1 MKSSNLSQD
10 LSRDCLSEM
19 AYVPAY
25 KFWISEIVGAK
36 IDELGKCIEVGG
48 VKVKKARVMG
58 TVVKVYRSQT
68 SEYAFLTIDDG
79 TAQIRVKIF
88 GEEVKEIEKWKIGDI
103 VDVIGRVRFRDSEI
117 YLVPEMLIKVKDPNW
132 ELLRKLQLLWLG
144 KLRGRTKVQVEEEI
158 VGDLNLKVIKAI
170 KELDDGTGVEIGAIS
185 KRTGMKPEECETI
198 IRELLIRGEIYEPKP
213 KRYKV
218 L

>member
-1 MKSSNLSQD
+1 
-10 LSRDCLSEM
+10 M
-19 AYVPAY
+19 AYTSAY
-25 KFWISEIVGAK
+25 KFWINEIVGAR
-36 IDELGKCIEVGG
+36 IDDVERCIEVKGI
-48 VKVKKARVMG
+48 KVKKARVMG

-88 GEEVKEIEKWKIGDI
+88 GDEAKQIEKWKIGDI
-103 VDVIGRVRFRDSEI
+103 VDVIGRVRFKNSEI
-117 YLVPEMLIKVKDPNW
+117 YLVPEILIRVKDPNW

-144 KLRGRTKVQVEEEI
+144 KLREGGKVQVEEEI
-158 VGDLNLKVIKAI
+158 IGDLNLKVIRAI
-170 KELDDGTGVEIGAIS
+170 KELDDGTGAEVGVIARKVGI
-185 KRTGMKPEECETI
+185 KPEECETI
-198 IRELLIRGEIYEPKP
+198 IKELLIRGEIYEPKP